1 MCSCLFIEMNQTAHI
16 SLQILAISK
25 SVETKSNWMRRN
37 FLARPAQP
45 YLCFSRQAL
54 RSVRSVVPSGV
65 PLCASAPP
73 VKGYLRA
80 PPQTRN
86 PLFEEN
92 RLSAELFVR
101 CLDTTAQVSE
111 TARFSLRNRE
121 KAQQKKMERR
131 RIPVRRGTNPAQDG
145 VPHPALRHPVPRD
158 ARHRRPYPR

>member
-1 MCSCLFIEMNQTAHI
+1 MNQTAHI

-73 VKGYLRA
+73 VKGYLRMG
-80 PPQTRN
+80 PD
-86 PLFEEN
+86 
-92 RLSAELFVR
+92 VR
-101 CLDTTAQVSE
+101 K
-111 TARFSLRNRE
+111 RFL
-121 KAQQKKMERR
+121 
-131 RIPVRRGTNPAQDG
+131 PGTVIFFSKTWNLVQNQ
-145 VPHPALRHPVPRD
+145 
-158 ARHRRPYPR
+158 

>member
-54 RSVRSVVPSGV
+54 RSIRSVVPSGV

-73 VKGYLRA
+73 VKGYLRMG
-80 PPQTRN
+80 PD
-86 PLFEEN
+86 
-92 RLSAELFVR
+92 VR
-101 CLDTTAQVSE
+101 K
-111 TARFSLRNRE
+111 RFL
-121 KAQQKKMERR
+121 
-131 RIPVRRGTNPAQDG
+131 PGTVIFFSKTWNLVQNQ
-145 VPHPALRHPVPRD
+145 
-158 ARHRRPYPR
+158 